1 VPDVDQPGEA
11 RPASLL
17 PTVALSAM
25 VPVTIV
31 DVQILPKLRKLRKL
45 PEVPKCLN
53 LLGSRTVR
61 ELADFRI
68 HVGAISAAGGEKAG
82 WRMCGADGLTM
93 TLPVR

>member
-31 DVQILPKLRKLRKL
+31 DVQILLKLLKL
-45 PEVPKCLN
+45 PEVPK
-53 LLGSRTVR
+53 
-61 ELADFRI
+61 
-68 HVGAISAAGGEKAG
+68 
-82 WRMCGADGLTM
+82 
-93 TLPVR
+93 